1 MAFIRINDLRLR
13 AIIGTHPWER
23 KNKQDLV
30 LHLAIQ
36 YDASRASKSDRLKDA
51 LDYEA
56 ITDKVNTTIARSR
69 CHLLEK
75 LAAKV
80 LDAVLTDPKV
90 TSACVR
96 IDKPHA
102 ISEARC
108 VSFELCA
115 PVIRF
120 AGRGKK

>member
-1 MAFIRINDLRLR
+1 MATIRINDLRLR

-23 KNKQDLV
+23 KNRQEVV
-30 LHLAIQ
+30 LNLAIQ
-36 YDASRASKSDRLKDA
+36 YDASKASRSDRLKDA

-56 ITDKVNTTIARSR
+56 ITDKVSKVIARSR

-75 LAAKV
+75 LSARVLEVV
-80 LDAVLTDPKV
+80 LDGPKV
-90 TSACVR
+90 TSAYVR

-102 ISEARC
+102 IGEARC

-120 AGRGKK
+120 VGRDKK